1 MFQPEDSQLY
11 EFFYPRFYRGGL
23 LTGSPMGSTVRDTTK
38 SAEMPVTLRCNMRYL
53 SLAITLLF
61 IAALTSCEKEV
72 HINMSSSPSQLVVQ
86 GAVESGQPPYVFLT
100 STISFFSKVDLSTL
114 ENSFIHG
121 ADIKVSD
128 GSKTITLRE
137 YTFDTGTANK
147 FYIYTIDTATLGDI
161 IIGEAEK
168 TYSLTIT
175 HNGKVYSAVSKIPS
189 MNGVDS
195 MWFAEPLLRS
205 PRTPDSAKQL
215 FANFT
220 DPDTPGNYVR
230 YFTRR
235 NSQQFFAGD
244 QFNDEVVNG
253 KPLTN
258 IPLFAGFQNTGEMNN
273 DSLRYFY
280 KGDTVT
286 LRWSGI
292 DRRVYQ
298 FWNTFSYARSALGNP
313 FASPINLQTNIS
325 GGALGIWAGYGN
337 VEKTLVVP

>member
-1 MFQPEDSQLY
+1 MALNLPSI
-11 EFFYPRFYRGGL
+11 
-23 LTGSPMGSTVRDTTK
+23 
-38 SAEMPVTLRCNMRYL
+38 MRYL

-61 IAALTSCEKEV
+61 IVTLTSCEKEV
-72 HINMSSSPSQLVVQ
+72 HINMSSSPTQVVVQ
-86 GAVESGQPPYVFLT
+86 GAVETGQPPYVFLT

-147 FYIYTIDTATLGDI
+147 FYIYTIDTATLGNI

-189 MNGVDS
+189 MRGIDS
-195 MWFAEPLLRS
+195 MWFAAPLFKT

-235 NSQQFFAGD
+235 NSQQFYAGD

-258 IPLFAGFQNTGEMNN
+258 IPLYAGFQNTQNATA

-292 DRRVYQ
+292 DKNVYK

-313 FASPINLQTNIS
+313 FASPINLQTNIT
-325 GGALGIWAGYGN
+325 GGALGIWGGYGN

>member
-1 MFQPEDSQLY
+1 MPL
-11 EFFYPRFYRGGL
+11 PL
-23 LTGSPMGSTVRDTTK
+23 L
-38 SAEMPVTLRCNMRYL
+38 CCMRYL
-53 SLAITLLF
+53 SLLVTFIF

-72 HINMSSSPSQLVVQ
+72 HINMSSSPTQLVVQ

-100 STISFFSKVDLSTL
+100 STISFFSRVDLSTL
-114 ENSFIHG
+114 QNSFIHG

-128 GSKTITLRE
+128 GSNTITLRE
-137 YTFDTGTANK
+137 YTFDTGSSNK
-147 FYIYTIDTATLGDI
+147 FYIYTIDTASLGNI
-161 IIGEAEK
+161 MIGEAEK
-168 TYSLTIT
+168 FYTLTIT
-175 HNGKVYSAVSKIPS
+175 HNGKVYSAVTKIPS
-189 MNGVDS
+189 MRGVDNNCI
-195 MWFAEPLLRS
+195 PKKKKKT
-205 PRTPDSAKQL
+205 PKTPDSAKQL

-220 DPDTPGNYVR
+220 EPDTPGNYVR

-235 NSQQFFAGD
+235 NGGQFFAGD

-258 IPLFAGFQNTGEMNN
+258 IPLYAGFENAQDVNS

-292 DRRVYQ
+292 DRNVYK

-313 FASPINLQTNIS
+313 FASPINLQTNMTN
-325 GGALGIWAGYGN
+325 GALGIWAGYGN
-337 VEKTLVVP
+337 VEKTMVVP